1 MNDGEIISSLRQICR
16 EQGEEIEKKKLQ
28 IEDVEEE
35 NRLLRIR
42 IRDLEA
48 AVDEQVKQK
57 EELQCWCGHLQ
68 SIIDSNAER
77 QAAQESRIGELQ
89 DWCAHLQQIV
99 DESGKLQDWCSHLQS
114 IVDEDARQLK
124 ARETR
129 IGELQDWCTHLQSI
143 VDEDAQLRK
152 VRESRIE
159 ELQNWCSHLQ
169 SIVDEDARQREER
182 EQKYRRLEQRYGVF
196 FRLARRFIQHL

>member
-1 MNDGEIISSLRQICR
+1 MNDGEIVPSLRQICQQ
-16 EQGEEIEKKKLQ
+16 QGEEIEKKKLQ

-57 EELQCWCGHLQ
+57 EELRCWCSHLQ
-68 SIIDSNAER
+68 SIIDSDVKR
-77 QAAQESRIGELQ
+77 QEAQESRIKELHI
-89 DWCAHLQQIV
+89 WCEHLQKIV
-99 DESGKLQDWCSHLQS
+99 DESGKLQDWC
-114 IVDEDARQLK
+114 
-124 ARETR
+124 T
-129 IGELQDWCTHLQSI
+129 
-143 VDEDAQLRK
+143 
-152 VRESRIE
+152 
-159 ELQNWCSHLQ
+159 HLQ

-182 EQKYRRLEQRYGVF
+182 EQQYRRLEQRYGVF

>member
-1 MNDGEIISSLRQICR
+1 MNDGEIVPSLRQICR
-16 EQGEEIEKKKLQ
+16 QQGEEIEKKKLQ

-57 EELQCWCGHLQ
+57 EELRCWCGHLQ

-77 QAAQESRIGELQ
+77 QAAHESRIRELQ
-89 DWCAHLQQIV
+89 DWCA
-99 DESGKLQDWCSHLQS
+99 HLQS
-114 IVDEDARQLK
+114 IVDEDARQLQ
-124 ARETR
+124 A
-129 IGELQDWCTHLQSI
+129 
-143 VDEDAQLRK
+143 
-152 VRESRIE
+152 RESRIE
-159 ELQNWCSHLQ
+159 ELQNWCTHLQ

-196 FRLARRFIQHL
+196 FRLAQRFIQRL

>member
-57 EELQCWCGHLQ
+57 EELRCWCGHLQ

-77 QAAQESRIGELQ
+77 QEAQESRIKELHT
-89 DWCAHLQQIV
+89 WCEHLQ
-99 DESGKLQDWCSHLQS
+99 K

-143 VDEDAQLRK
+143 VDE
-152 VRESRIE
+152 E
-159 ELQNWCSHLQ
+159 
-169 SIVDEDARQREER
+169 ARQREER
-182 EQKYRRLEQRYGVF
+182 EQQYRRLEQRYGAF

>member
-42 IRDLEA
+42 IRELEEA
-48 AVDEQVKQK
+48 IDEQVKRK
-57 EELQCWCGHLQ
+57 EELRCWCSHLQ
-68 SIIDSNAER
+68 SIIDSDVKR
-77 QAAQESRIGELQ
+77 QEAQESRIKELHI
-89 DWCAHLQQIV
+89 WCEHLQKIV
-99 DESGKLQDWCSHLQS
+99 DESGKLQDWC
-114 IVDEDARQLK
+114 
-124 ARETR
+124 T
-129 IGELQDWCTHLQSI
+129 
-143 VDEDAQLRK
+143 
-152 VRESRIE
+152 
-159 ELQNWCSHLQ
+159 HLQ

-182 EQKYRRLEQRYGVF
+182 EQQYRRLEQRYGVF